1 MLVYLDSGI
10 GACLKDDAEDAEG
23 HSDPLHREARVEL
36 AVDLDLIDGVGEL
49 HQVPHPRDG
58 VLDLG
63 GAKLEPRL
71 EGSGNLGAG
80 DGSLVAVDLIGRLNG
95 RDAVLKRC
103 SDELERL
110 RDGGAACERR
120 AVSQFDAADRHWEGH
135 MWPPQPRQGVG
146 LFDRGGLGG
155 ELTLLRSSTGRAA
168 RRRPLS
174 RAFLPTSH
182 TASMPGEGPAEA
194 MQRIAP
200 AACTAAILGR
210 ARRAAQGESET
221 VASVGRHGQIDSI

>member
-1 MLVYLDSGI
+1 VLVYLDSGI
-10 GACLKDDAEDAEG
+10 GACLKDDAEDAQG

-95 RDAVLKRC
+95 RDAVLERC

-110 RDGGAACERR
+110 RDGGAVCERR
-120 AVSQFDAADRHWEGH
+120 AVAHFFDTAANRHLEGNE
-135 MWPPQPRQGVG
+135 WPPQTQ
-146 LFDRGGLGG
+146 
-155 ELTLLRSSTGRAA
+155 
-168 RRRPLS
+168 
-174 RAFLPTSH
+174 
-182 TASMPGEGPAEA
+182 
-194 MQRIAP
+194 Q
-200 AACTAAILGR
+200 
-210 ARRAAQGESET
+210 
-221 VASVGRHGQIDSI
+221 